1 MNPKDLTS
9 TNEHNYAFMRKLFI
23 KTVPKET
30 SSFKDASSYIHN
42 KKMRS
47 IGKQAETTFY
57 TQNNKREI
65 VQSLRRL
72 RSRS

>member
-9 TNEHNYAFMRKLFI
+9 TNEHNYAFMRKMFI
-23 KTVPKET
+23 KTAPNKT
-30 SSFKDASSYIHN
+30 FKDNSSYIHN
-42 KKMRS
+42 KKMIS

-72 RSRS
+72 RSRA